1 MGEIQLH
8 GTRHRESVEESLS
21 DSRVTGVAGIIR
33 TGEDRRVGETYRSR
47 SSTVD
52 QSELIERRVGHE
64 DIRGERYR
72 ESTGRELGFGWRWQ
86 DTVVVTA
93 NEGEN
98 DDRHQ
103 RLDGRLKFVHEHLSI
118 HMSVKMNLLPAVIR
132 EKKSPNQNPESGTG
146 SNDGPNDGPNNES
159 TVAGPPASVTD
170 SSH

>member
-8 GTRHRESVEESLS
+8 GTRHRESVEESLG
-21 DSRVTGVAGIIR
+21 DNRVTGVAGIICA
-33 TGEDRRVGETYRSR
+33 GKDRRICEIKCCR
-47 SSTVD
+47 SS
-52 QSELIERRVGHE
+52 QSEFIERRVGHE